1 MDRRTLARVSLAA
14 SGALLLGG
22 CAGIAVDPQAG
33 PPTFTTPFPAAPV
46 EVQGLGTVLDGD
58 GGPELCLGAVA
69 ESYPPQCSGPPIVGW
84 DWDAVDGEETANEVT
99 WGAYAVWGE
108 WNGDTLTVTRAP
120 VLAALYDPMATP
132 LDPNPWDEDLP
143 AGPLTEAE
151 TVALQAQL
159 PDVVPGMLATT
170 PVNGRLV
177 VQVMFDDGTLQA
189 QFDERYG
196 DDAVVVI
203 SSLQP
208 VE

>member
-14 SGALLLGG
+14 SVALLLGG
-22 CAGIAVDPQAG
+22 CAGIAGRPQGG
-33 PPTFTTPFPAAPV
+33 PPTFPTPFPTAPV
-46 EVQGLGTVLDGD
+46 EVQGLGTVLDSD
-58 GGPELCLGAVA
+58 DSPELCLGAVA

-108 WNGDTLTVTRAP
+108 WNGETFTVTREP
-120 VLAALYDPMATP
+120 VPAALYDPMAVP
-132 LDPNPWDEDLP
+132 LDPNPWDESLP

-189 QFDERYG
+189 DFDERYG

-208 VE
+208 VG

>member
-1 MDRRTLARVSLAA
+1 MDRRTLVRVSLAA
-14 SGALLLGG
+14 SIALLLGG
-22 CAGIAVDPQAG
+22 CAGIAGGPQGG
-33 PPTFTTPFPAAPV
+33 PPTFPTPFPTAPV
-46 EVQGLGTVLDGD
+46 EVQGLGTVLDSD
-58 GGPELCLGAVA
+58 DSPELCLGAVA

-108 WNGDTLTVTRAP
+108 WNGETFTVTREP
-120 VLAALYDPMATP
+120 VLAALYDPMAAP
-132 LDPNPWDEDLP
+132 LDPNPWDESLP

-151 TVALQAQL
+151 TVVLQAQL

-189 QFDERYG
+189 EFDERYG

>member
-1 MDRRTLARVSLAA
+1 MDRRTLVRVSLAA
-14 SGALLLGG
+14 SIALLLGG
-22 CAGIAVDPQAG
+22 CAGIAGGPQGG
-33 PPTFTTPFPAAPV
+33 PPTFPTPFPTAPV
-46 EVQGLGTVLDGD
+46 EVQGLGTVLDID
-58 GGPELCLGAVA
+58 DSPELCLGAVA
-69 ESYPPQCSGPPIVGW
+69 ESYPPQCSGPPMVGW
-84 DWDAVDGEETANEVT
+84 DWDAVDGEETANDVT

-108 WNGDTLTVTRAP
+108 WNGETFTVTRDP
-120 VLAALYDPMATP
+120 VLAALYDPMAAP
-132 LDPNPWDEDLP
+132 LDPNPWDEGLP

-151 TVALQAQL
+151 TVVLQAQL

-189 QFDERYG
+189 EFDERYG